1 MNLDDFKVQSYRVC
15 ACRDFFRSICVSGV
29 GDPSLTFSKI
39 GSEQS
44 YTPSFTTV
52 SYLLLL
58 MAEVRVG
65 ENGMWDVL
73 LLLWASSLL
82 SNLGKWHDTT
92 EFSRLLNGIL
102 KYILDI
108 FITLLLF

>member
-1 MNLDDFKVQSYRVC
+1 MNLDDFKVQSYSVC

-29 GDPSLTFSKI
+29 GDPSLTFYKI

-58 MAEVRVG
+58 TAEVRG
-65 ENGMWDVL
+65 GGRRMECGMSYSCSGLLPYSQIWGNGMTPQN
-73 LLLWASSLL
+73 SLD
-82 SNLGKWHDTT
+82 S
-92 EFSRLLNGIL
+92 
-102 KYILDI
+102 
-108 FITLLLF
+108 